1 MSDKPEPLV
10 GPREIVGVIG
20 LASLCVGLA
29 QIWWPLAPIVAGGIL
44 IAVAAGF
51 LK

>member
-10 GPREIVGVIG
+10 GPRELVGATGLALLGIG
-20 LASLCVGLA
+20 LAQFS
-29 QIWWPLAPIVAGGIL
+29 WPLALVAVGGIL